1 MPLPDGPTIAAKAP
15 VSSANETSRSTA
27 SGRPPLRYSLD
38 SVRATSMG
46 LQSEGS
52 GRRSVRRLGTA
63 GGAVPALL
71 VALAAA
77 CAGGEAAPKDSGG
90 ATATPSG
97 SGEGV
102 AAAPNGAGTA
112 AAATGPLRV
121 VFVGTSLTAGLGLD
135 PDSAYPALI
144 QRKADS
150 AGVPIAVVNAG
161 VSGETSAGALRRI
174 DWVLR
179 EPLDVLV
186 LETGAND
193 GLRALRVD
201 STRENLAAIVARTR
215 QTHPGA
221 RVVIVQME
229 APPNLGPD
237 YTGRFRAMFPE
248 VARAAG
254 ATLTPFLLDRVAGVG
269 RLNQGDGIH
278 PNEAGA
284 RIVAETV
291 WRTLRPVLDSARAAR
306 ASGG

>member
-1 MPLPDGPTIAAKAP
+1 M
-15 VSSANETSRSTA
+15 
-27 SGRPPLRYSLD
+27 
-38 SVRATSMG
+38 
-46 LQSEGS
+46 
-52 GRRSVRRLGTA
+52 RRLGAA
-63 GGAVPALL
+63 GLAMSAV
-71 VALAAA
+71 LAAVSSA
-77 CAGGEAAPKDSGG
+77 CAGGEAAPKDSAG

-97 SGEGV
+97 SGEAV
-102 AAAPNGAGTA
+102 AATPNGGTGA
-112 AAATGPLRV
+112 AASTGPLRV

-144 QRKADS
+144 QRKADA
-150 AGVPIAVVNAG
+150 AGVPITVVNAG

-215 QTHPGA
+215 RTHPGA

-248 VARAAG
+248 VARSAG
-254 ATLTPFLLDRVAGVG
+254 ATLTPFLLDRVAGVA

-291 WRTLRPVLDSARAAR
+291 WGALRPVLDSARATR
-306 ASGG
+306 AAGG

>member
-1 MPLPDGPTIAAKAP
+1 MVLIA
-15 VSSANETSRSTA
+15 
-27 SGRPPLRYSLD
+27 G
-38 SVRATSMG
+38 
-46 LQSEGS
+46 
-52 GRRSVRRLGTA
+52 
-63 GGAVPALL
+63 
-71 VALAAA
+71 A
-77 CAGGEAAPKDSGG
+77 CAGGEAAPKDS
-90 ATATPSG
+90 AAAAALPSG
-97 SGEGV
+97 SVQE
-102 AAAPNGAGTA
+102 APATPTGGA
-112 AAATGPLRV
+112 AAAGGPLRV

-150 AGVPIAVVNAG
+150 AGVPMTVVNAG

-201 STRENLAAIVARTR
+201 STRANLAAIVDRTR
-215 QTHPGA
+215 QAHPAA
-221 RVVIVQME
+221 RVVVVQME

-237 YTGRFRAMFPE
+237 YTTRFRAMFPA
-248 VARAAG
+248 VARASG
-254 ATLTPFLLDRVAGVG
+254 ATLAPFLLDRVAGVA

-284 RIVAETV
+284 RVVAETV
-291 WRTLRPVLDSARAAR
+291 WGALRPVLDSALAAR
-306 ASGG
+306 GGA

>member
-1 MPLPDGPTIAAKAP
+1 MAVVAA
-15 VSSANETSRSTA
+15 
-27 SGRPPLRYSLD
+27 G
-38 SVRATSMG
+38 
-46 LQSEGS
+46 
-52 GRRSVRRLGTA
+52 
-63 GGAVPALL
+63 ALL
-71 VALAAA
+71 TAMG
-77 CAGGEAAPKDSGG
+77 CAGGEAAPKDSAA
-90 ATATPSG
+90 ATAAPSG
-97 SGEGV
+97 SVEASGATPNGGT
-102 AAAPNGAGTA
+102 ADPTARPPAAPPA
-112 AAATGPLRV
+112 APLRV
-121 VFVGTSLTAGLGLD
+121 VFLGTSLTAGLGLD

-144 QRKADS
+144 QRKADA
-150 AGVPIAVVNAG
+150 AGVPITVVNAG

-215 QTHPGA
+215 RTHPGA

-248 VARAAG
+248 VARSAG
-254 ATLTPFLLDRVAGVG
+254 ATLTPFLLDRVAGVA

-291 WRTLRPVLDSARAAR
+291 WGALRPVLDSARATR
-306 ASGG
+306 AAGG